1 MIEVFS
7 KRTDKPRHYPFL
19 KPSQT
24 GLGAKKYL
32 GFNPIEF
39 STSPDGKTWTS
50 CYDVANLSGVYC
62 YRAPDV
68 PPAKR
73 TDNVKKVGF
82 QDGSRLMSTTFD
94 SRQLKIELLF
104 SGVDETDALLALESA
119 QRFLVAREPYWIAF
133 GNWQNRMYYGTAT
146 MGDPN
151 YLSDKAWT
159 CEVTFT
165 DLMGLSRSIGTSLS
179 STEDMWGV
187 NDNIPNN
194 GDYPSFSFSIN
205 GSGSFSVY
213 NFSDVMIDPERR
225 GHPFKMTCKGQG
237 GTNMTVTNQ
246 TTNTILEKE
255 TAFDG
260 TFVLDGVNPLL
271 NGEGCLLDI
280 YQGDTSSAYYGIIT
294 LQIGKNDFKVENFSG
309 TISFDFPMWWL
320 S

>member
-7 KRTDKPRHYPFL
+7 KRTDKPRSYPFL
-19 KPSQT
+19 KPSET
-24 GLGAKKYL
+24 GVGSRKYL
-32 GFNPIEF
+32 SFNPIEF
-39 STSPDGKTWTS
+39 STSTDGKTWTS
-50 CYDVANLSGVYC
+50 YYDVKNLEGVYC

-68 PPAKR
+68 PQAKR
-73 TDNVKKVGF
+73 TDNVKKIGF

-104 SGVDETDALLALESA
+104 HGVDETDSLLAFESA
-119 QRFLVAREPYWIAF
+119 QRFLVARDPYWIAF

-151 YLSDKAWT
+151 YLSDRAWS

-194 GDYPSFSFSIN
+194 GDYPSYSFSSN
-205 GSGSFSVY
+205 SFSVY
-213 NFSDVMIDPERR
+213 NLSDVLIDPERR
-225 GHPFKMTCKGQG
+225 GHPFKMTCKGSSG
-237 GTNMTVTNQ
+237 GNFKVTNK
-246 TTNTILEKE
+246 TTGDEIYKKS
-255 TAFDG
+255 AFNG
-260 TFVLDGVNPLL
+260 TFVLNGVNPELD
-271 NGEGCLLDI
+271 GTGCLLDT
-280 YQGDTSSAYYGIIT
+280 DCGIIT
-294 LQIGKNDFKVENFSG
+294 LQIGKNDFEVENFTG

>member
-1 MIEVFS
+1 MIQVFS
-7 KRTDKPRHYPFL
+7 KRTDKPKQY
-19 KPSQT
+19 
-24 GLGAKKYL
+24 GYG
-32 GFNPIEF
+32 EF
-39 STSPDGKTWTS
+39 GPVYTPVEYATSTDGVNWTS
-50 CYDVANLSGVYC
+50 CYDVANLKDVFC
-62 YRAPDV
+62 YYAPDV

-73 TDNVKKVGF
+73 TDNTKKIGF
-82 QDGSRLMSTTFD
+82 QDGSRLMSTTYD
-94 SRQLKIELLF
+94 SRQLSIKLQH
-104 SGVDETDALLALESA
+104 SGKSETDAMLAFESA
-119 QRFLVAREPYWIAF
+119 QRFFVAREPYWITFA
-133 GNWQNRMYYGTAT
+133 NWQNRMYYGTAT
-146 MGDPN
+146 MSAPTYSNEKD
-151 YLSDKAWT
+151 WT

-194 GDYPSFSFSIN
+194 GDYPSFSFNIN